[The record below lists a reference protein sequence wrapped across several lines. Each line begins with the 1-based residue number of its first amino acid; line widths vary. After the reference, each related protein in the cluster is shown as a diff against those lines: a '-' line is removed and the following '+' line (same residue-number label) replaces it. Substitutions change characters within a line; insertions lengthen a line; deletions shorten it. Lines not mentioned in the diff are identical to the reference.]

1 MAAVIFGYGAS
12 LSGYNVSNIEA
23 LIFVGQNSSI
33 AVGQILFA
41 GILFASLGAVMD
53 IAMDVSSAI
62 EELRKHTPNLP
73 PSVLF
78 AAGMSVGRD
87 VMGTMATTLIL
98 AFFGGALSIWVL
110 DYAYDLPF
118 LQLINSNDVGI
129 QIMQGLS
136 GSFGVIFT
144 VPMAA
149 ALSAW
154 LPRKNELLNGKQ

>member
-1 MAAVIFGYGAS
+1 M
-12 LSGYNVSNIEA
+12 
-23 LIFVGQNSSI
+23 
-33 AVGQILFA
+33 
-41 GILFASLGAVMD
+41 
-53 IAMDVSSAI
+53 
-62 EELRKHTPNLP
+62 
-73 PSVLF
+73 
-78 AAGMSVGRD
+78 
-87 VMGTMATTLIL
+87 
-98 AFFGGALSIWVL
+98 L
-110 DYAYDLPF
+110 DYAYNLPF